1 MKYKIV
7 KKQSKSLRVI
17 KGPGTANQIEV
28 STRTWYEGKRKGCI
42 FGFWHAIGHEA
53 YFDGELIPYTANTV
67 EEMEDYI
74 NKFHEVEFS
83 KYPMEIIKEVNL

>member
-17 KGPGTANQIEV
+17 KGPGIANQIEV
-28 STRTWYEGKRKGCI
+28 STRTWYEGKRKGKI

-53 YFDGELIPYTANTV
+53 CFDGDLIPYSAESV

-74 NKFHEVEFS
+74 KKFHEVKYS
-83 KYPMEIIKEVNL
+83 KLPIEIIKEINI